1 MKDKATWL
9 VRAGEGAYL
18 VEDFR
23 AGSFVSIGW
32 AELGDV
38 SSLKTREQFTQAV
51 ARAYPDARR
60 AQVAMSAGQIFRFAR
75 EMKVGDRMLTYD
87 PSQREYLIGT
97 ITSDY
102 VFRPNAEHPQP
113 QVRSVKW
120 EGSVKRDALSVST
133 RNSLGAITTLF
144 LVPQEAAAEIDRLL
158 AAGGSVNLG
167 DTQSKETPLA
177 SSDEAQEDETQV
189 AQIYRDIQN
198 RAFEFTKDK
207 ISRLDWSEMQ
217 DLVAGL
223 LRAMGYKT
231 RVSPSGPDRGKDIV
245 ASPDGFGFESPR
257 IVVEVKHRTGSA
269 MGSQEV
275 RSFLGGRHK
284 DDKGLYVSTGGFSK
298 DARYEAERAS
308 IPLTLMDLDDLVRA
322 ILEHYE
328 RMDPDSQRLIPLRKI
343 YWPG

>member
-1 MKDKATWL
+1 MNTKNTWL

-18 VEDFR
+18 VDDFR
-23 AGSFVSIGW
+23 TGSFVSIGW
-32 AELGDV
+32 IELGDA

-51 ARAYPDARR
+51 ARAYPDMRR
-60 AQVAMSAGQIFRFAR
+60 GQIAMSAGQVFRFAR
-75 EMKVGDRMLTYD
+75 EMKIGDRMLTYD
-87 PSQREYLIGT
+87 PSRREYLMGT

-102 VFRPNAEHPQP
+102 VYRPSPEHPQP
-113 QVRSVKW
+113 QIRSVKW
-120 EGSVKRDALSVST
+120 DGTVKRDLLSVST

-144 LVPQEAAAEIDRLL
+144 LLPPEAAAEVERLL
-158 AAGGSVNLG
+158 VAGAGADNSAAKV
-167 DTQSKETPLA
+167 DDELA
-177 SSDEAQEDETQV
+177 AASEELAEENTQV
-189 AQIYRDIQN
+189 EQIYRDIQN

-207 ISRLDWSEMQ
+207 ISRLDWQEMQ

-223 LRAMGYKT
+223 LRGMGYKT

-269 MGSQEV
+269 MGSSEV